1 MQAERAGTLFWF
13 VFGLVSIYG
22 SIQLGVGTLR
32 EPGSGFFSFLA
43 GGFISLMA
51 VIVFIQSFLRRRGI
65 RVKLSALW
73 GGLMWYRPL
82 AIGLILVAYILAL
95 ERIGFL
101 ITSLVTLFVLFKIV
115 EKLSWVKATIISVS
129 ISAASFLL
137 FNTLLKATLP
147 RGIFGF

>member
-1 MQAERAGTLFWF
+1 MQAERVGTLFWF
-13 VFGLVSIYG
+13 VFGLISIYG

-43 GGFISLMA
+43 GAFISLMA
-51 VIVFIQSFLRRRGI
+51 VIVFVQSFLRGRGM

-115 EKLSWVKATIISVS
+115 ERLSWMKATLISVS